1 MRIGEIIQQ
10 LQGPAADGQGQTAD
24 GLQAGHP
31 DTEVTGIAVAF
42 MATQGVIMQAIAQGA
57 NLLITHEGIF
67 YSHHTPS
74 KHTSDPIYRRKKDL
88 IDTSGLAIFR
98 FHDGPHRTQPDE
110 ITAGLIAE
118 LGWEA
123 YVEEQQPEATIVEL
137 PARSLAEMGE
147 YVKRQLGI
155 PYVRAVGDLSQPCSR
170 VGVLV
175 GFRGSGELCIPL
187 YEHKRLDLIIG
198 GEMFEWETPEYV
210 RDAVLQGVGK
220 SLLLLGH
227 AHSEVPGMKR
237 LAVRLQDRNPSV
249 PVFFLAGEHDFQL
262 I

>member
-1 MRIGEIIQQ
+1 MRIGEVIRQ
-10 LQGPAADGQGQTAD
+10 LQGPEPDGQGHTD
-24 GLQAGHP
+24 GLQTGHP

-42 MATQGVIMQAIAQGA
+42 MATQDVIMQAIAQGA

-74 KHTSDPIYRRKKDL
+74 KYTEDPIYRRKMEL
-88 IDTSGLAIFR
+88 IDSSGMAIFR

-118 LGWEA
+118 LAWES
-123 YVEEQQPEATIVEL
+123 YVQEQQPEATIVEL
-137 PARSLAEMGE
+137 PTRSLGEMGE
-147 YVKRQLGI
+147 YVKQRLGLS
-155 PYVRAVGDLSQPCSR
+155 YVRVVGDLSQPCSR

-175 GFRGSGELCIPL
+175 GFRGNGELCIPL
-187 YEHKRLDLIIG
+187 YQRKRLDLIIG

-210 RDAVLQGVGK
+210 RDAVQQGEGK
-220 SLLLLGH
+220 ALLLLGH
-227 AHSEVPGMKR
+227 AQSEVPGMKR
-237 LAVRLQDRNPSV
+237 LAIRLQAQNPSV
-249 PVFFLAGEHDFQL
+249 PVFFLTGEHEFHL